1 MSKKTESLRVLGRCG
16 LKYTDELGTKYFI
29 DGEMIISNEYD
40 FVMWTDRI
48 MYWEDHIKQSNP
60 ENIEYTE
67 FFDKKS
73 DTYQGRLTYKKL

>member
-40 FVMWTDRI
+40 FVMWTETI
-48 MYWEDHIKQSNP
+48 MY
-60 ENIEYTE
+60 
-67 FFDKKS
+67 
-73 DTYQGRLTYKKL
+73 